1 MKESTMAERRT
12 LRAKDPEQVWQLE
25 VVLADSEPP
34 IWRRLRVLGST
45 PLHSLHLILQHAFG
59 WTNSH
64 LYQFEI
70 ADRRFAEPDP
80 EDVYSENPTQDAR
93 RFRLQDLG
101 FEQGSEFAYIYDF
114 GDWWEHRIHVETVS
128 QVETTEKYPCCVDG
142 ARAGPLDDSGG
153 VHGYYELLAAL
164 ADPRHPDHPQW
175 SEWVPSGFDPE
186 AFSAEDTT
194 RTLQRFHGKTRRRAR
209 RTTAKW
215 S

>member
-1 MKESTMAERRT
+1 MAARGT
-12 LRAKDPEQVWQLE
+12 LRATSPEQVWQLE
-25 VVLADSEPP
+25 VVLSDSEPP

-70 ADRRFAEPDP
+70 GDRRFAQPDP
-80 EDVYSENPTQDAR
+80 EDAYSENPPQDAR

-114 GDWWEHRIHVETVS
+114 GDWWKHRIHVEAVS
-128 QVETTEKYPCCVDG
+128 QVEIKEKYPCCVGG
-142 ARAGPLDDSGG
+142 ARAGPPDDCGG
-153 VHGYYELLAAL
+153 VHGYHELLAAL
-164 ADPRHPDHPQW
+164 ANPRHPEHPQW
-175 SEWVPSGFDPE
+175 SEWVPSDFDPE

-194 RTLQRFHGKTRRRAR
+194 RTLQRLHGKARRRAR